1 MKQLGFEF
9 LSSQPRELPVPL
21 EEGTQEELVELMA
34 AAISAVHIK
43 RVEGSDDGSSP
54 GSQDHPGA
62 S

>member
-34 AAISAVHIK
+34 AAISAVHMRK
-43 RVEGSDDGSSP
+43 VEGSDDGSSP
-54 GSQDHPGA
+54 ESQDHPGA